1 MVIGLKSPICTFK
14 GCLNYSFKILALFWL
29 LTAYNIAIVIAYDLK
44 HIQFMLLCENVKDY
58 IAEEI
63 SALQNGLENLEM
75 DVKHNPSSFQQY
87 LKG

>member
-1 MVIGLKSPICTFK
+1 
-14 GCLNYSFKILALFWL
+14 
-29 LTAYNIAIVIAYDLK
+29 
-44 HIQFMLLCENVKDY
+44 MLLCENVKDY